1 MMSTDCPFRYEQF
14 SALVFIRYGL
24 SFLYKPVKG
33 YKTHVDNAFP
43 ASVVRKLIVSNA
55 DLSVLEAVREKYNYP
70 YYRLRCLTNYYT
82 NC

>member
-1 MMSTDCPFRYEQF
+1 MSTDCPFRYEQF

-43 ASVVRKLIVSNA
+43 AYQVIRCSKTDSIECWLIQ
-55 DLSVLEAVREKYNYP
+55 Y
-70 YYRLRCLTNYYT
+70 
-82 NC
+82 

>member
-24 SFLYKPVKG
+24 SFVYKPVKG

-43 ASVVRKLIVSNA
+43 AYEVI
-55 DLSVLEAVREKYNYP
+55 
-70 YYRLRCLTNYYT
+70 RCSKTDSIE
-82 NC
+82 C